1 MKERD
6 ATQFG
11 DKNKKWGQKKKV
23 RSKIR
28 KNFKGSES
36 FKQSNAPQTSLSDG
50 KYIIIQAVVQNVPV
64 CITIGEGAEANS
76 FIKGKLA
83 SPTM

>member
-1 MKERD
+1 M
-6 ATQFG
+6 
-11 DKNKKWGQKKKV
+11 
-23 RSKIR
+23 IR
-28 KNFKGSES
+28 ENFQRSES
-36 FKQSNAPQTSLSDG
+36 FKQSNVPETSLSDG
-50 KYIIIQAVVQNVPV
+50 KYYLAVQNVPV